1 MTFASALIARCLLVL
16 AALALVACDR
26 ESPPAASGGAGV
38 AGAPARTELAA
49 TPGQDGGAPSQ
60 ARGWTSLGDLAQGR
74 IGVIL
79 GTVFAPY
86 VEQNYPQ
93 ARVTTFNSTTDQV
106 VALKTGKVDTALFDA
121 ISARAI
127 IRAHPDLGILDEGF
141 FSYPLGMGFRRDRS
155 ELRARFDRY
164 LERLGASGGLEALHH
179 RWLSGDPEAVVMP
192 DYPVRDPRERYVLG
206 VSVADLPYVAFKDGR
221 YVGLDIEL
229 LQRFA
234 AEEGIQLEILSLDF
248 GALIPALAAG
258 KVDIITD
265 GMAITAERR
274 KAVDFSAPY
283 AQGRAVALALA
294 VNLAKQTDDR
304 PAAEPVPTSAQ
315 APAPEERQPPQTP
328 AAGAPGVEAG
338 GWQSL
343 ADLAQGRIA
352 VFTGTAQDVFTTRAF
367 PQAEILRFNSQADFV
382 LAVKTGKVDAAI
394 TEAVSIRAI
403 AQDDPELAV
412 LADDFYDMPIGAAF
426 PKGDDRF
433 RQRFDRF
440 VAAARADGTLAGIQR
455 RWLVDHPESVVMP
468 DIPPATA
475 GETLRVGTSL
485 LVGLPF
491 VAQADG
497 RYIGHDMELLQTFA
511 AREGLRLEM
520 VPMEFDALIA
530 SLAVGKIDMI
540 LSRLSITDE
549 RRAKVDFS
557 VPYDHEFSAALVQR
571 RNLAPELRDETLRP
585 PGLGAI
591 AAPWT
596 AEGDRPAAP
605 GPSQPAQGGWRSLD
619 DLARGR
625 IAVCAGAL
633 QHQSVA
639 RTHPQPEVI
648 PLTGHADLIT
658 SLKTGKV
665 DAGIII
671 ATSAPDIL
679 KANPEIGLLGEP
691 ILPVPQAAAFRH
703 QDQALRERFDRF
715 MASILADGTHAEMRR
730 RWFEGD
736 PRQATMPA
744 MPLPT
749 SGPALRLGTSVF
761 VGLPYVGMVDGEY
774 VGFDIELARRFAAQE
789 GLRLE
794 ISPLEFSALIP
805 ALAAGKLDLVVSALA
820 VTPERQKQ
828 VSFSTPY
835 AEVSSVTL
843 ALKKNLAGSGG
854 AGERVEP
861 VAAGEGEPGP
871 GFLAELQESFYA
883 NFVLEQRWKLILKG
897 LWVTVLISV
906 ASTLLGTLLGALVCW
921 LRMSPQPGLRLF
933 GSGYIF
939 LIRGLPVLLLL
950 MLIFYVAFASVNI
963 DPLVV
968 AVVAFGTNFAAY
980 VSEMFRTGIEGVDRG
995 QTEAGIAMGFTRLQT
1010 FLYIVLPQ
1018 ATRRILP
1025 VYRGEFISMVK
1036 MTSIVG
1042 YIGVQ
1047 DLTKAGDI
1055 IRSRTFEAF
1064 FPLLMV
1070 AAIYFLVIWVLG
1082 LALDHID
1089 RRTDPKRRARVG
1101 VETS

>member
-1 MTFASALIARCLLVL
+1 MKFASALIALCLLVL
-16 AALALVACDR
+16 AALALVACDQ
-26 ESPPAASGGAGV
+26 ESPPAASGGAGP
-38 AGAPARTELAA
+38 AGTPARTELAA
-49 TPGQDGGAPSQ
+49 TPGQSGGAPSQ
-60 ARGWTSLGDLAQGR
+60 ARGWASLGDLAQGR

-79 GTVFAPY
+79 GTLFAPY
-86 VEQNYPQ
+86 VEQAYPQ

-106 VALKTGKVDTALFDA
+106 VALKTRKVDTALFDA
-121 ISARAI
+121 ISAQAI
-127 IRAHPDLGILDEGF
+127 IRAHPELGILDEGF
-141 FSYPLGMGFRRDRS
+141 FSYPLGMGFRRDGA

-164 LERLGASGGLEALHH
+164 LERLSANGGLEAMHH
-179 RWLSGDPEAVVMP
+179 RWLGGDPEAVVMP
-192 DYPVRDPRERYVLG
+192 DYPVRNPRESYVLG

-234 AEEGIQLEILSLDF
+234 AEEGIGLEILSLDF

-294 VNLAKQTDDR
+294 ARLAKKTDALH
-304 PAAEPVPTSAQ
+304 AAEPVPTSAQ
-315 APAPEERQPPQTP
+315 TPVMGQSPQTP
-328 AAGAPGVEAG
+328 AVAAPGVEAV
-338 GWQSL
+338 GWQSM

-403 AQDDPELAV
+403 ALDDPELAV
-412 LADDFYDMPIGAAF
+412 LADDIYDMPIGAAF
-426 PKGDDRF
+426 PKGDDRY

-455 RWLVDHPESVVMP
+455 RWLVDHPESVLMP
-468 DIPPATA
+468 DIPPAMA
-475 GETLRVGTSL
+475 GEPLRVGTSL

-491 VAQADG
+491 IAQADG

-557 VPYDHEFSAALVQR
+557 VPYDHEFSAALVME
-571 RNLAPELRDETLRP
+571 RNLAPELRGETPRP
-585 PGLGAI
+585 PAPGAI
-591 AAPWT
+591 AAPGT
-596 AEGDRPAAP
+596 EEGDRPAAP
-605 GPSQPAQGGWRSLD
+605 GPGQPTQGGWRSLD

-625 IAVCAGAL
+625 IAVFAGAI
-633 QHQSVA
+633 QDQYVA
-639 RTHPQPEVI
+639 RTYPEAEVI
-648 PLTGHADLIT
+648 HLTGHADLIT

-691 ILPVPQAAAFRH
+691 ILPVPQAAAFRP
-703 QDQALRERFDRF
+703 QDQALHERFDRF
-715 MASILADGTHAEMRR
+715 MASILADGTHAEMRG

-736 PRQATMPA
+736 PHQAKMPA
-744 MPLPT
+744 MPLPA
-749 SGPALRLGTSVF
+749 SGAALRLGTSVF
-761 VGLPYVGMVDGEY
+761 VGLPYVGMVNGEY

-843 ALKKNLAGSGG
+843 ALKKNLAGSAG
-854 AGERVEP
+854 AA
-861 VAAGEGEPGP
+861 AAGPIATGEGGSGP
-871 GFLAELQESFYA
+871 GFLAELQESFHA

-906 ASTLLGTLLGALVCW
+906 ASTILGTLLGGLICW
-921 LRMSPQPGLRLF
+921 LRMSPRTLPRLL

-968 AVVAFGTNFAAY
+968 AVVAFGMNFAAY

-1082 LALDHID
+1082 LALDHLD
-1089 RRTDPKRRARVG
+1089 RRTDPKRRAKVG